1 MIQLNALLVA
11 ETLEVFDLEVV
22 EESHRLAL

>member
-1 MIQLNALLVA
+1 MIQRNALLVA

-22 EESHRLAL
+22 KESHRLAL